1 MSIPNHL
8 IQAVRENAI
17 EGATAVCRFA
27 LAEAENQP
35 DWTQEIHETLLEAT
49 ALILSLQEQSL
60 IPHAKDAPD
69 LDGSMGYVCNRMR
82 SFLSDVQDEL
92 VGQSSAQ
99 KLESIKSRFSITL
112 ANGFGYEFTDGD
124 LKRIRTLI
132 NELRELIIANGEL
145 DDDHKQRLLKR
156 LEKMQAEIHKKMSDL
171 NSFYGLL
178 VEASVVFKKVGEN
191 AKPIV
196 DRIKELTSI
205 SWGTQARAEN
215 LPSGTE
221 PPVLGNDSEPPALN

>member
-8 IQAVRENAI
+8 VQAVRDNPS
-17 EGATAVCRFA
+17 EGVAAVCRYA
-27 LAEAENQP
+27 LDEVEIQS
-35 DWTQEIHETLLEAT
+35 DWTQETHSLLLEAT

-60 IPHAKDAPD
+60 IPHMKDVPS
-69 LDGSMGYVCNRMR
+69 LDGSMGYVCNQLRA
-82 SFLSDVQDEL
+82 FLNDVQEEL

-99 KLESIKSRFSITL
+99 KLESMKSRFSITL
-112 ANGFGYEFTDGD
+112 SNGFSYEFTDGD

-145 DDDHKQRLLKR
+145 DEDHKRRLLKR
-156 LEKMQAEIHKKMSDL
+156 LEKMQAEIHKKVSDL
-171 NSFYGLL
+171 DNFYGLL

-205 SWGTQARAEN
+205 SWSTQTRAEN
-215 LPSGTE
+215 LPSGSE
-221 PPVLGNDSEPPALN
+221 PPMLGNDSEPPALD

>member
-1 MSIPNHL
+1 MSLPNHL
-8 IQAVRENAI
+8 IQAVRDNPLEA
-17 EGATAVCRFA
+17 ATAVCRYA
-27 LAEAENQP
+27 LSVIGQQSE
-35 DWTQEIHETLLEAT
+35 WTQDDHSTLLEAT
-49 ALILSLQEQSL
+49 ALILSLQEQFL
-60 IPHAKDAPD
+60 IPHTKEAPD
-69 LDGSMGYVCNRMR
+69 LDGSMGFVCNRMR
-82 SFLSDVQDEL
+82 TFLTEVQDEL
-92 VGQSSAQ
+92 IGQSSTQ

-132 NELRELIIANGEL
+132 KELRELIVANQEL
-145 DDDHKQRLLKR
+145 DEDHKQRLLKR

-178 VEASVVFKKVGEN
+178 VEASIVLKKVGEN

-196 DRIKELTSI
+196 DRIKELTKI

-215 LPSGTE
+215 LPSGSE
-221 PPVLGNDSEPPALN
+221 PPMIGNDPEPPALD

>member
-8 IQAVRENAI
+8 VQAVRDNPI
-17 EGATAVCRFA
+17 EGAMAICGYA
-27 LAEAENQP
+27 LDEVEIQP
-35 DWTQEIHETLLEAT
+35 DWTQETHSLLLEAT

-60 IPHAKDAPD
+60 IPHMRDVPS
-69 LDGSMGYVCNRMR
+69 LDGSMGYVCNQLRA
-82 SFLSDVQDEL
+82 FLGDIQQEL

-99 KLESIKSRFSITL
+99 KLESMKSRFSITL
-112 ANGFGYEFTDGD
+112 ANGFSYEFTDGD
-124 LKRIRTLI
+124 LQRIRTLI

-145 DDDHKQRLLKR
+145 DDGHKRRLLKR
-156 LEKMQAEIHKKMSDL
+156 LEKMQAEIHKKVSDL
-171 NSFYGLL
+171 DNFYGLL

-205 SWGTQARAEN
+205 SWSTQTRAEN
-215 LPSGTE
+215 LPSGSE
-221 PPVLGNDSEPPALN
+221 PPMLGNDSETPALD